1 MANLNEL
8 KSNLIEKIDD
18 LFWFNIQNKT
28 DGISYDFGQYRLNK
42 LYKPL
47 VKYFIDQFM
56 ESLWDYSNQDA
67 KKIIW
72 LFTDFFS
79 LYYNNWDFWY
89 LKNKFS
95 SYEYRI
101 PYSWKDTEFRW
112 ATKDCYYVK
121 TSDVVDN
128 MNVNIWWLLENKEVQ
143 IKMYKK
149 TESIETDTGDI
160 KYNFDIRIDD
170 IYDEDE
176 NIIWYNLYFINAD
189 ETKTAAS
196 SSIFQNK
203 ISEVLNEKWIDYKN
217 SNPLL
222 KKSVED
228 FMKKRWR
235 DYFIHKRLKDFLTE
249 ELEWYFFQ
257 MLKNDIQ
264 SKTWILDIQ
273 NKIEEIKVKYS
284 DDPDVV
290 EFKIWQLMKESNPE
304 FKWNVYQEAYLWIK
318 NYINIIADLEEFK
331 AKIWNKKRK
340 IVEQNYCISL
350 WKIKKLESL
359 NPRREE
365 ILKYIF
371 NNEKQIQEWK
381 DLWMSDNP
389 SVDDDSLVVDTKNFE
404 WEQRENLINLVKE
417 DSIIWRLYN
426 SDNFQALNFIKK
438 DFENSIDS
446 IYIDPP
452 YNTWND
458 GFVYKDWY
466 NDSSWNT
473 MMMER
478 LLESQSILKD
488 NWTMFISID
497 DKEQVNLT
505 QICNSIF
512 WPENK
517 LWWEKWAWEIIRLK
531 WNSDKES
538 DNLSKNHEFIIAYK
552 NSNQVLL
559 TIEKNKETEVV
570 EENWKYFV
578 DKWEISAF
586 WMLYLNIRPEL
597 WYSIYYNPK
606 TWDFI
611 WIDDYDHKKA
621 TFSNNFEDIYLDDKE
636 KLQIWYIIIRPVKS
650 KWKIKCRWVSL
661 DKFNNNKENFYIK
674 KNNIWRYEIHKREFV
689 DKSKLTEKNWKIY
702 LTIQK
707 KEPLESIIKV
717 SSWDGTKIFKDMF
730 WWTWE
735 FSNPKP
741 INLIKYVLSPIN
753 KNSYILDFFA
763 WSWTTWHTVM
773 NLNKEDWW
781 NRKFIEVELWKYFD
795 DITLVR
801 TKKVQYSQNWKDW
814 KAIDN
819 DGTQWIVEYTKL
831 NQYEDWFNDWGY
843 LDKIEWDISELSNK
857 TIDSENDIKE
867 ILYPLNDLKHRIYNL
882 DDEIIK

>member
-149 TESIETDTGDI
+149 TESIGTDTGDI

-331 AKIWNKKRK
+331 AKIWTKKRK
-340 IVEQNYCISL
+340 AIKQEYCISL
-350 WKIKKLESL
+350 WKIKELETLIPKREHIL
-359 NPRREE
+359 N
-365 ILKYIF
+365 YIF
-371 NNEKQIQEWK
+371 ENEKQIQEWK

-404 WEQRENLINLVKE
+404 WEQRENLINLVNE

-426 SDNFQALNFIKK
+426 SDNYQALSYMEEDNAWK
-438 DFENSIDS
+438 IDC

-458 GFVYKDWY
+458 WFVYKDWY
-466 NDSSWNT
+466 NESSRLS
-473 MMMER
+473 MMSER
-478 LLESQSILKD
+478 LKKSKQLLSQHWSI
-488 NWTMFISID
+488 FISID
-497 DKEQVNLT
+497 DNEIANLKVD
-505 QICNSIF
+505 CDYIF
-512 WPENK
+512 WKENLMK
-517 LWWEKWAWEIIRLK
+517 LLVWESWKPFWFKATKTTRPRIHEYILHYAKSVNNVWYNPTYGELISSAWEKVLTGSLIKVE
-531 WNSDKES
+531 SDKIYSMDFIQWAKES
-538 DNLSKNHEFIIAYK
+538 VSCMWLPKFWSWQKPKKLIEKFIIAST
-552 NSNQVLL
+552 N
-559 TIEKNKETEVV
+559 
-570 EENWKYFV
+570 ENWV
-578 DKWEISAF
+578 
-586 WMLYLNIRPEL
+586 
-597 WYSIYYNPK
+597 
-606 TWDFI
+606 
-611 WIDDYDHKKA
+611 
-621 TFSNNFEDIYLDDKE
+621 
-636 KLQIWYIIIRPVKS
+636 V
-650 KWKIKCRWVSL
+650 
-661 DKFNNNKENFYIK
+661 
-674 KNNIWRYEIHKREFV
+674 
-689 DKSKLTEKNWKIY
+689 
-702 LTIQK
+702 
-707 KEPLESIIKV
+707 
-717 SSWDGTKIFKDMF
+717 
-730 WWTWE
+730 
-735 FSNPKP
+735 
-741 INLIKYVLSPIN
+741 
-753 KNSYILDFFA
+753 LDFFA
-763 WSWTTWHTVM
+763 WSGTTWHAIM
-773 NLNKEDWW
+773 NLNKDTWCH
-781 NRKFIEVELWKYFD
+781 RKFILVELWKYFD
-795 DITLVR
+795 SITLKR
-801 TKKVQYSQNWKDW
+801 IQKILYSQNWKDW